1 MAQIN
6 SVPSVRNINILYFN
20 GLPSLRESIWTLR
33 QDKPRLSI
41 AIGREMLREPLLN
54 SDEYLVRND
63 HNSYKDIYSSEKLL
77 TLTEIYF
84 NCNWES

>member
-6 SVPSVRNINILYFN
+6 SVPFVRNINILYFN

-41 AIGREMLREPLLN
+41 AIGRELLREPLLK
-54 SDEYLVRND
+54 SDKYVSLDVHMRTNLMKI
-63 HNSYKDIYSSEKLL
+63 SIK
-77 TLTEIYF
+77 
-84 NCNWES
+84 C

>member
-63 HNSYKDIYSSEKLL
+63 HNSYKDIYSYEKLL
-77 TLTEIYF
+77 TLTKIYF
-84 NCNWES
+84 HSDLQS